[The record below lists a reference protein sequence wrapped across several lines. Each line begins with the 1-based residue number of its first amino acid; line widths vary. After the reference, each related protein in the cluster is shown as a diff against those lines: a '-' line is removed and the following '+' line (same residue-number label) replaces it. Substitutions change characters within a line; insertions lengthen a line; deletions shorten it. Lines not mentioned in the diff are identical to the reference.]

1 MGEVHVREVA
11 VLASISGFLR
21 ETNRCVGITEC
32 IHLATSLYL
41 THQRTHLRATRI
53 FIESHDS
60 PPWMSQVYEVSE
72 QQSDRLCTVPP
83 FPTIKLRQVSA
94 LCGLCGP
101 YIHPATRSD
110 SHQTHTLI
118 RIYTMSTKR
127 QKRFYP
133 LLSDL
138 SKVYSKLLLMSS
150 KGKARRLDN
159 EQYRYIV
166 NTGRERKRR
175 RSSNLEDIETQT
187 QAIAWGSFCVGEI
200 VRTSKAKE
208 TRSDSRVF
216 FKKEREKERE

>member
-21 ETNRCVGITEC
+21 ETNRCV
-32 IHLATSLYL
+32 
-41 THQRTHLRATRI
+41 
-53 FIESHDS
+53 ESHDS

-118 RIYTMSTKR
+118 RIYTMSPKR

-133 LLSDL
+133 LLSDV
-138 SKVYSKLLLMSS
+138 SKLYSKLLLMSS
-150 KGKARRLDN
+150 KGKAKRLDN
-159 EQYRYIV
+159 EQYTYIV

-187 QAIAWGSFCVGEI
+187 QAIAWVLL
-200 VRTSKAKE
+200 R
-208 TRSDSRVF
+208 R
-216 FKKEREKERE
+216 